1 MYNVQ
6 ESLSIINCTSSL
18 ISYAND
24 DRVSYSYHSTYRR
37 RRDSDSAVHYYIPH
51 GSINITQNDT
61 DPYLPAVTK
70 FRRISVVSLFPVCD
84 PRYRSRGF
92 FPSIDCMSWL
102 PFKWDLVHAGQTECQ
117 FGGIQFNPKKTR
129 ITIFI
134 FSQDNLSIVHPPEW
148 RSQNFGGCVLSNI
161 KHLTNKNK
169 KPHSNY
175 TITVHTK
182 WLVNVPTYIF
192 IIILILLSENYA
204 EQYNLRQRSTET
216 CCCWSGG
223 NDPPVVLRDRSI
235 GRTLRICR
243 KNAN

>member
-1 MYNVQ
+1 MIPPDRRRSSSSRRRRTDHDSYKLNFLFDREFGIMYNVQ

-70 FRRISVVSLFPVCD
+70 FRRISVVSFFPVCD

-102 PFKWDLVHAGQTECQ
+102 PFK
-117 FGGIQFNPKKTR
+117 
-129 ITIFI
+129 
-134 FSQDNLSIVHPPEW
+134 
-148 RSQNFGGCVLSNI
+148 
-161 KHLTNKNK
+161 
-169 KPHSNY
+169 
-175 TITVHTK
+175 
-182 WLVNVPTYIF
+182 
-192 IIILILLSENYA
+192 
-204 EQYNLRQRSTET
+204 
-216 CCCWSGG
+216 
-223 NDPPVVLRDRSI
+223 
-235 GRTLRICR
+235 
-243 KNAN
+243 